1 VNNQIKMSNIAD
13 KSRPLCNGY
22 ICLYS
27 CIEEF
32 LGQIPN
38 AQGIQQLVME
48 YDYEIYTSVNMVKSL
63 PDALAEIESRMLSI
77 TSTQMGVVHC
87 DLEVARK
94 QFLFGNGY
102 DWLYNDLSVQTND
115 AIIASIA
122 SAPSD
127 YVDKSKGEGYVIY

>member
-1 VNNQIKMSNIAD
+1 
-13 KSRPLCNGY
+13 
-22 ICLYS
+22 
-27 CIEEF
+27 
-32 LGQIPN
+32 
-38 AQGIQQLVME
+38 
-48 YDYEIYTSVNMVKSL
+48 MVKSL

-102 DWLYNDLSVQTND
+102 DWVYNDLSVDGND

-127 YVDKSKGEGYVIY
+127 YVDKSQGEVIQFRYGSET